1 MHMHLDRDWTL
12 ERLSGPVPRDVAA
25 AGPIAASVPGRVHTD
40 LLAACPVPDPYL
52 DDHERELTWIGS
64 ADWRYA
70 TLFDWTPDGHDRTEL
85 VFEGLDTVADVALN
99 GRVLHRSRNMHQHV
113 NHHPF
118 NAMRKMACN
127 FGWQGTVEVHVDV
140 GRAGEAAPLTVTAT
154 IETYRLPDASKPG
167 RPQRWSGSSW
177 QGSTGGGLA
186 GSIPMRW

>member
-1 MHMHLDRDWTL
+1 MIGLTSS
-12 ERLSGPVPRDVAA
+12 SGTRH
-25 AGPIAASVPGRVHTD
+25 GRRRR
-40 LLAACPVPDPYL
+40 A
-52 DDHERELTWIGS
+52 EREG
-64 ADWRYA
+64 AA
-70 TLFDWTPDGHDRTEL
+70 
-85 VFEGLDTVADVALN
+85 
-99 GRVLHRSRNMHQHV
+99 RSRNMHQHV